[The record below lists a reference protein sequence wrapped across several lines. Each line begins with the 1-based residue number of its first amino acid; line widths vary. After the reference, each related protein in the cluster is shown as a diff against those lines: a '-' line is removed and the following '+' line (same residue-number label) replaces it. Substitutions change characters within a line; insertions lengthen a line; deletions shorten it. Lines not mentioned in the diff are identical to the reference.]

1 MSTADTTA
9 RTIAA
14 EVDLIMADVVGYDG
28 AAITGTGPDGST
40 SVALSYAVGRRY
52 LAQHNTPPRVVWVLG
67 SGAGAPAV
75 KSAFPDGRRALLTR
89 QPTLRAVCW
98 GKDLD
103 AASDLASAV
112 CAAMVRRYGGRIPFL
127 GEEWADD
134 AAATDYGEAVVLS
147 WRWSIAVLGRA
158 PSTREIAS
166 TSLDTTAATTGDG
179 TIHIGEP

>member
-1 MSTADTTA
+1 MSADTTA

-14 EVDLIMADVVGYDG
+14 EIALIMADVVGADG
-28 AAITGTGPDGST
+28 NAITGLGPDGET
-40 SVALSYAVGRRY
+40 SVSLSYAVGRR
-52 LAQHNTPPRVVWVLG
+52 AQVIADTPPRVVWVLG
-67 SGAGAPAV
+67 AGTGAAAV
-75 KSAFPDGRRALLTR
+75 KNGFPGGRRSLLTR

-134 AAATDYGEAVVLS
+134 AAATDYGEGVVLS
-147 WRWSIAVLGRA
+147 WRWSIAVLDRA
-158 PSTREIAS
+158 PSRVTV
-166 TSLDTTAATTGDG
+166 TSATPDTSAATTGDG
-179 TIHIGEP
+179 VLHLGESP

>member
-1 MSTADTTA
+1 MAADTA
-9 RTIAA
+9 SRTIAA
-14 EVDLIMADVVGYDG
+14 EVDLIMADVVAYDG
-28 AAITGTGPDGST
+28 SAITGLGPDGET
-40 SVALSYAVGRRY
+40 SVSLSYQVGRRY
-52 LAQHNTPPRVVWVLG
+52 LAQHGTPPRVVWVLG
-67 SGAGAPAV
+67 AGAGAAAV
-75 KSAFPDGRRALLTR
+75 KNAFPSGRRSLLTR

-103 AASDLASAV
+103 AASDLASAI

-134 AAATDYGEAVVLS
+134 PAATDYGESVVLS
-147 WRWSIAVLGRA
+147 WRWSIAVLDRA

-179 TIHIGEP
+179 VIHIGRP